1 MAADQSAL
9 LRAGLP
15 AIPLPE
21 AMLTQDAMLR
31 GRNPFEGYQ
40 RSVGLEYGDLS
51 QKIAAHPLYQ
61 EAIAAATGR
70 TVMDVYRV
78 QNLFLLMT
86 CFFERLEERNII
98 EFGSF
103 RGGSLLFMGVVMKRL
118 YPAARIFGLDTF
130 KGMPRTNATVD
141 LHSEND
147 FANTSLEDVQGGLDA
162 QGLTNVTLVQGL
174 VQDSFPARIPPLRF
188 GLAHIDLDIYE
199 PILYVQNAVWPH
211 MTPGGY
217 IVYDDATASSC
228 LGASQ
233 AVEELIMERRQHS
246 EQIFP
251 HFVFRATQPVAE
263 VH

>member
-1 MAADQSAL
+1 MAADQTAL

-15 AIPLPE
+15 VIPLPE
-21 AMLTQDAMLR
+21 SMLTQDAMSR

-51 QKIAAHPLYQ
+51 QKIGAHPLYK
-61 EAIAAATGR
+61 EALAAATGR
-70 TVMDVYRV
+70 TVMDGYRV

-86 CFFERLEERNII
+86 CFFERLADRNII

-118 YPAARIFGLDTF
+118 YPEARIFGLDTF
-130 KGMPRTNATVD
+130 KGMPLTNATVD

-147 FANTSLEDVQGGLDA
+147 FANTSLSDVRAALDA
-162 QGLTNVTLVQGL
+162 KGLSNVVLVQGL
-174 VQDSFPARIPPLRF
+174 VQDTFPAQVPAMRF
-188 GLAHIDLDIYE
+188 GLAHIDLDIYD
-199 PILYVQNAVWPH
+199 PIRYVQDAVWPF

-217 IVYDDATASSC
+217 VVYDDATASSC

-251 HFVFRATQPVAE
+251 HFVFRAAGQAAE